1 MQRSPRPYCN
11 IVLDPIA
18 IGPRIYTRILIHRA
32 RGSEWEREGGG
43 ASVRETERER
53 EREREQFIEERLPV
67 ALLILTQDSWPPMG
81 FAIFRTICSKLE
93 VKRGVFA
100 PRQS

>member
-32 RGSEWEREGGG
+32 RGSEWEREGG
-43 ASVRETERER
+43 SERQGDR

>member
-1 MQRSPRPYCN
+1 MHIPRPYCN

-18 IGPRIYTRILIHRA
+18 IGPRICTRILIHRA
-32 RGSEWEREGGG
+32 RGSEWEREGG
-43 ASVRETERER
+43 SERQGDR

>member
-1 MQRSPRPYCN
+1 MHA
-11 IVLDPIA
+11 DPHPQGA
-18 IGPRIYTRILIHRA
+18 RERA
-32 RGSEWEREGGG
+32 GEGGG
-43 ASVRETERER
+43 KRASGRQRER

-100 PRQS
+100 PRQRASYIALL